1 MPINPLS
8 ELIKQDIGSNIKT
21 DVMKNPLWLRLLP
34 YFILNSICLILWG
47 LTYPGWTLF
56 ITDVLKASDPILVQ
70 NLIEHLVPYYVF
82 FTFALILNG
91 VFYGFGRT
99 DLLALKAFF
108 GNIIISIMFILFSY
122 EIGFTNDVFSI
133 ATIFGIGL
141 ICGLIL
147 SLLLFIF
154 FILRIYSNL
163 AAKIVV

>member
-82 FTFALILNG
+82 FTFAQ
-91 VFYGFGRT
+91 
-99 DLLALKAFF
+99 
-108 GNIIISIMFILFSY
+108 
-122 EIGFTNDVFSI
+122 
-133 ATIFGIGL
+133 
-141 ICGLIL
+141 IL
-147 SLLLFIF
+147 SLTHI
-154 FILRIYSNL
+154 RS
-163 AAKIVV
+163 